1 MVLVRHITYLRT
13 VLVHSLTAFGGPQM
27 HLVRMHKLFV
37 QNQNYISQEEL
48 MELNAFV
55 QLLPGASSS
64 QVITLIGY
72 KRGGIWLATLTLLIW
87 ILPACILMG
96 GLSFVLYYIDNQYFK
111 EKVFRFIQPMAVG
124 FLAYSAFQSYRI
136 FIKHQA
142 TFFIMIGA
150 VIITIL
156 GKSPWVFPSL
166 ILIGGVISNFSNK
179 RIPNFIEKPKPI
191 NWSNLWLFL
200 LIFLLAGV
208 LSEMARINQWELRK
222 PVNLFEN
229 FYRFGSLVFGG
240 GGVLIPMMFEQYVLR
255 TKTQYLNA
263 GDFLTG
269 AGMVQA
275 FPGPIFSIAAFIG
288 GMVLRDMGPAYQI
301 LGCIIGAIAI
311 FLPSLL
317 LVLFFY
323 PIWNKLKQHVIVF
336 RAMEGINAVVV
347 GIMWAATFL
356 LFTSISAPFNWS
368 YLIAFLLTVVLLG
381 FTKIPSPFIV
391 IFFLLMGWL
400 L

>member
-37 QNQNYISQEEL
+37 QNQSYISQEEL

-142 TFFIMIGA
+142 TFFIMMGA

-156 GKSPWVFPSL
+156 VKSPWVFPSL

-288 GMVLRDMGPAYQI
+288 GMVLRDMGPTYQI

>member
-1 MVLVRHITYLRT
+1 MVLIRHISYLKT
-13 VLVHSLTAFGGPQM
+13 VLIHSLTAFGGPQM

-37 QNQNYISQEEL
+37 QKQRYISEEEL

-55 QLLPGASSS
+55 QLLPGAGSS
-64 QVITLIGY
+64 QIITLIGY

-87 ILPACILMG
+87 VLPACLLMG
-96 GLSFVLYYIDNQYFK
+96 ALSFILCYIDNQIVK
-111 EKVFRFIQPMAVG
+111 EGLFRFIQPMAVG
-124 FLAYSAFQSYRI
+124 FLAYSAFQSYRL

-142 TFFIMIGA
+142 TFFIMGGA
-150 VIITIL
+150 FIITLLI
-156 GKSPWVFPSL
+156 KSPWVFPCL
-166 ILIGGVISNFSNK
+166 ILMGGMISNFSNK
-179 RIPNFIEKPKPI
+179 RIPNFTEKPRPI

-208 LSEMARINQWELRK
+208 LSEIARINQWELRK

-255 TKTQYLNA
+255 SKTRYLNP

-275 FPGPIFSIAAFIG
+275 FPGPIFSIASFIG
-288 GMVLRDMGPAYQI
+288 GMVLRNMGPAYQI
-301 LGCIIGAIAI
+301 LGCVIGSVAI

-323 PIWNKLKQHVIVF
+323 PVWNKLKQHIIVF

-356 LFTSISAPFNWS
+356 LFISISAAFNWS
-368 YLIAFLLTVVLLG
+368 YLIAFLLTVGLLV
-381 FTKIPSPFIV
+381 FTKVPSPFIV
-391 IFFLLMGWL
+391 IIFLLFGWL